1 MLFVA
6 DGATSISEIKAN
18 ICKYYRFITTPLN
31 EIKNIVDSL
40 IERNLL
46 VVHDVKKELH
56 KHVSFNKSLLKQID
70 IKVKRRTILS
80 IADMELSIT
89 DLCPF
94 NCSYC
99 SKKENKSTKDY
110 VTIEEWKKVIKEA
123 YLMGANGIK
132 LTGGEPLHPLVIDK
146 TLSIAKYAR
155 EIGYERVVLLTSG
168 YSLADNIQRVVEAG
182 ITEISISY
190 NMINKIEED
199 KIRNK
204 YVEENFDKFLVLQEY
219 NIKLNICCVVNQE
232 SIKLVDKVLQYAIE
246 KGIGCI
252 HYYPVMPVGNARD
265 SWDTNKLNVEELKNT
280 MQRLQKKSVE
290 LQDRISISA
299 EQMFMSFYDDIELGC
314 EALNYWVYI
323 AEDGRVSA
331 CACADMSNYNIKNTS
346 FIKIWRE
353 SDYFENLRSYVDS
366 TSCKKCNDRKYCT
379 CNCYIRLLQAQNGL
393 HYSYDR
399 CKYNEY

>member
-1 MLFVA
+1 MKKYEFKEHKQGIYKYGDDQFEVVSLGNHKTKLNTKEIVCYLCA

-204 YVEENFDKFLVLQEY
+204 YV
-219 NIKLNICCVVNQE
+219 VN
-232 SIKLVDKVLQYAIE
+232 SSKRGHML
-246 KGIGCI
+246 
-252 HYYPVMPVGNARD
+252 R
-265 SWDTNKLNVEELKNT
+265 TN
-280 MQRLQKKSVE
+280 
-290 LQDRISISA
+290 
-299 EQMFMSFYDDIELGC
+299 G
-314 EALNYWVYI
+314 AL
-323 AEDGRVSA
+323 SP
-331 CACADMSNYNIKNTS
+331 
-346 FIKIWRE
+346 F
-353 SDYFENLRSYVDS
+353 
-366 TSCKKCNDRKYCT
+366 
-379 CNCYIRLLQAQNGL
+379 
-393 HYSYDR
+393 
-399 CKYNEY
+399 